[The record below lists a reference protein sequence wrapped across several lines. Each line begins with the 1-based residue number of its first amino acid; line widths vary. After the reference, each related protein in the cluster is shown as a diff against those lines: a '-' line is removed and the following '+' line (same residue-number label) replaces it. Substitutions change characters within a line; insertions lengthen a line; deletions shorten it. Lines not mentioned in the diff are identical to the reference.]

1 MFLRINSSLR
11 NWIFISLTL
20 ITICIS
26 LLIEYLKKLY
36 NQNSEKKIKNRIK
49 TIKDFNY
56 NKGLKNKDID
66 IIIENAIN
74 RSNLLKNNLM
84 YFSQKKFKQRKEFF
98 YQDKIDFFSQK
109 FKLKKSE
116 LMNQNKN
123 GEMMKKN
130 ILNVLYYILL
140 LIGGGYFFNCFILL
154 KVPFNL
160 TFFSMIQQRLYLFNI
175 NIFYHAFLWFLFLIF
190 FLNSLLQ
197 YFNENTNCN
206 NLNKQKE
213 MKNQSSN
220 LIDNPMNEA
229 NNDKKLKSKNDS
241 FNIFP
246 DLFFINNSVD
256 KLIQISEGRV

>member
-1 MFLRINSSLR
+1 
-11 NWIFISLTL
+11 
-20 ITICIS
+20 
-26 LLIEYLKKLY
+26 
-36 NQNSEKKIKNRIK
+36 
-49 TIKDFNY
+49 
-56 NKGLKNKDID
+56 
-66 IIIENAIN
+66 
-74 RSNLLKNNLM
+74 
-84 YFSQKKFKQRKEFF
+84 
-98 YQDKIDFFSQK
+98 
-109 FKLKKSE
+109 
-116 LMNQNKN
+116 MNQNKN

-160 TFFSMIQQRLYLFNI
+160 TFFSMIQQRLDLFNI
-175 NIFYHAFLWFLFLIF
+175 NIFYHAFLWFLFFIF

-197 YFNENTNCN
+197 YFNENTNFN